1 MDGLGLDNILGAEQV
16 EKMFSSEADS
26 ADDNLQDTEENSDN
40 QSEETV
46 EVDFSDLLGNQPESV
61 GSGNNKSEEQGDA
74 PSSSGGTPTNIFS
87 SIAKALKDEGV
98 FPDTS
103 DDDFKD
109 IKDAASF
116 KQFWENQVAAS
127 LDERQRR
134 IEQALN
140 SGAGRQEIDAYQ
152 EAINLNSFLQ
162 KRETAD
168 MLEREGEEAENLRKK
183 MMYQDFMNRGFKHE
197 RAVRLIEKSL
207 ADGTDIEDAKEAYDS
222 CKEFYK
228 QRVAAFQ
235 QEIEDRKKEQEAIQ
249 EKNYNNLKKH
259 ILDTD
264 SFYDGVKVDK
274 MVRQKAYDAITKP
287 TYKDESGNLL
297 TALQRYQREKP
308 MEFME
313 NVAMLWALTD
323 EFKNVDKLTKRK
335 VQAGIKKGFDEVA
348 SVLNSTRRNN
358 DGSLNLANTAFD
370 DDRENWSLA

>member
-140 SGAGRQEIDAYQ
+140 SGADKQEIDAYQ

-370 DDRENWSLA
+370 DNRENWSLA

>member
-26 ADDNLQDTEENSDN
+26 ADDSLQDTEENSDN

-140 SGAGRQEIDAYQ
+140 SGADRQEIDAYQ

>member
-87 SIAKALKDEGV
+87 SIAKALKEEGV

>member
-140 SGAGRQEIDAYQ
+140 SGANKQEIDAYQ

-162 KRETAD
+162 KRETAN

-348 SVLNSTRRNN
+348 SVLNSTRRNG

>member
-140 SGAGRQEIDAYQ
+140 SGADRQEIDAYQ

>member
-26 ADDNLQDTEENSDN
+26 ADDSLQDTEENSDN

-98 FPDTS
+98 FPDTT

-116 KQFWENQVAAS
+116 KQVLENQVAAS

-140 SGAGRQEIDAYQ
+140 SGADRQEIDAYQ

>member
-26 ADDNLQDTEENSDN
+26 ADGNLQDTEENSDN

-140 SGAGRQEIDAYQ
+140 SGANKQEIDAYQ